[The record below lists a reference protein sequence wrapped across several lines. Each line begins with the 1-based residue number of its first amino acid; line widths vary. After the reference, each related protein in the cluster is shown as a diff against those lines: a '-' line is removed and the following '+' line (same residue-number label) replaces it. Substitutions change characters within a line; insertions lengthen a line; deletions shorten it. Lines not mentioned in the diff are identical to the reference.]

1 MKIILFIFDCVLLGY
16 HWLMFVIRCFFHCNS
31 PNADGNEEE
40 NETLKLQQQNAGSN
54 NGTSEFYLTTAGV
67 TSTQNTFCSLS
78 KCNSKEDDGGSLDKN
93 NVTALDKKV
102 SGNVNI
108 TINQLNEK
116 EANQQKPLQPNG
128 KISLV

>member
-1 MKIILFIFDCVLLGY
+1 
-16 HWLMFVIRCFFHCNS
+16 MFVIRCFFYCNS
-31 PNADGNEEE
+31 TNADGIEED

-54 NGTSEFYLTTAGV
+54 NGTSEFYLTTTAGV

-78 KCNSKEDDGGSLDKN
+78 KRNSKEDDGGSLDKN

-108 TINQLNEK
+108 TINQLNED
-116 EANQQKPLQPNG
+116 EAGQQKPLQPNG

>member
-1 MKIILFIFDCVLLGY
+1 MWLIRNTIFLY
-16 HWLMFVIRCFFHCNS
+16 YNS
-31 PNADGNEEE
+31 PNAEVNDEE
-40 NETLKLQQQNAGSN
+40 NETLKPQQQNPGSN
-54 NGTSEFYLTTAGV
+54 NGTPEFYLTTGV

-78 KCNSKEDDGGSLDKN
+78 KCNSTEEDGGSLDKN

-116 EANQQKPLQPNG
+116 ETSQQKPLQPNG